1 MIKDEDITFIT
12 TSIYTKWL
20 EHSQKCISKYFPNS
34 KKIIINGSSRWPMV
48 WFDWIKELP
57 SIASKWVIH
66 IDEDCFISSRT
77 EIERLVEIMEKG
89 NYSVSGVSDGFHQYR
104 NGNPVALNSFFMVC
118 KKDDIIKSFSSVTLP
133 IIGTSQILGIGYGS
147 DSRFISTFKTD
158 SKSGLTENY
167 IDKFGEGFIYPHEIM
182 GGESDRR
189 INWEPY
195 YPFFFSLL
203 DNGFKIHYL
212 YPHFDQEL
220 KATVP
225 RIDKD
230 SGDLCTHMWYSRSW
244 QSEELV
250 HGVTNKE
257 RYKKLEENYFKK

>member
-118 KKDDIIKSFSSVTLP
+118 KKDDVIKAFENGRV
-133 IIGTSQILGIGYGS
+133 
-147 DSRFISTFKTD
+147 
-158 SKSGLTENY
+158 ENY
-167 IDKFGEGFIYPHEIM
+167 KEKFGEGFIYPHEIM
-182 GGESDRR
+182 GGERDRK

-230 SGDLCTHMWYSRSW
+230 SGDLCTHMWYARSYNNN
-244 QSEELV
+244 EMV
-250 HGVTNKE
+250 YGVTNKE
-257 RYKKLEENYFKK
+257 RYLKLEEKLNKNT